1 MDNEKMRNDAVFQVL
16 LYAMIYQKLNPDGI
30 IVPALCFVRG
40 SHAEN
45 FSYSI
50 QYGEKKKKLE
60 DYREVK
66 TEFEELIHFHLAR
79 LFNLDEPFTHT
90 ENTKICQNC
99 PYAVICRKEG
109 KVSERLRRF

>member
-1 MDNEKMRNDAVFQVL
+1 
-16 LYAMIYQKLNPDGI
+16 MIYQKLIPDGI

-40 SHAEN
+40 SHADN

-66 TEFEELIHFHLAR
+66 TEFEDLIHHHLGR
-79 LFNLDEPFTHT
+79 LFNLNEPFTHT
-90 ENTKICQNC
+90 KNTKICRNC
-99 PYAVICRKEG
+99 PYAIICRKEG
-109 KVSERLRRF
+109 R